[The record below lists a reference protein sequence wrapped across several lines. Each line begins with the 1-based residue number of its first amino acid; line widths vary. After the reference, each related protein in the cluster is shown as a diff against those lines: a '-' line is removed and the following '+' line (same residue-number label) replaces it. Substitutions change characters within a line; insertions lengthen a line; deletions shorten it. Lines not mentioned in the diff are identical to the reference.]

1 MNPKVVIA
9 LITVVVVG
17 GLGWYF
23 LRDQPAAETE
33 LPAHVG
39 VPPLPQSTPATPTP
53 EPATPPAEQAPLVAA
68 PLSLDG
74 SDGQVHAAV
83 SDFAAQLATWLTPE
97 EQVRK
102 WVSLVDQIAE
112 GKLPLKNRPLDYPMT
127 TFMTQRPSDRQK
139 GDKQILDPA
148 NYARADLLIKVFTSI
163 PSERL
168 AAYYHAWRPM
178 LDKAYSELG
187 GSGGFDK
194 RLRTAI
200 KRVVK
205 VQPLRT
211 PAELVRPITYYK
223 YADPTLEAA
232 SDVEKLMWRLG
243 PENSKRVQ
251 DYLRALEPEL

>member
-17 GLGWYF
+17 ALGWYF
-23 LRDQPAAETE
+23 VRDQPVGESE
-33 LPAHVG
+33 LRVNAG
-39 VPPLPQSTPATPTP
+39 VAPIPQSAPVTPTP
-53 EPATPPAEQAPLVAA
+53 EPAKPPVEQLPLVAA
-68 PLSLDG
+68 PINLDG

-83 SDFAAQLATWLTPE
+83 SDFAVQLAAWLTPE
-97 EQVRK
+97 EQLRK

-112 GKLPLKNRPLDYPMT
+112 GKLPLKNRPLNYPLAA
-127 TFMTQRPSDRQK
+127 FMTQPKS
-139 GDKQILDPA
+139 GKQVLDPA

-163 PSERL
+163 PIERL

-187 GSGGFDK
+187 GTSGFDK

-200 KRVVK
+200 KRVLK
-205 VQPLRT
+205 VQPLKT
-211 PAELVRPITYYK
+211 SAELVRPITYYK
-223 YADPTLEAA
+223 YADPSLEAA